1 MALDDNNNKVPQAV
15 YVYTNIPFPSELES
29 YNKSISVEES
39 A

>member
-15 YVYTNIPFPSELES
+15 YTSIPFPSELES